1 MTTHALEDEQAGSRE
16 LLAKY
21 GHKGFSATTYCPR
34 CMTPILTWQD
44 TKKLLAAYLEGDID
58 KCHKI
63 IQGKATAFAL
73 FIANNKRMA
82 QLLNYHAI
90 IYPLCPSCAPHS
102 KNRGREYTD
111 VVETNLALGRRYA
124 LIVKVGE
131 GELYG

>member
-1 MTTHALEDEQAGSRE
+1 MTIAREEDKKTSSSKR

-63 IQGKATAFAL
+63 IQGKASAFTF

-90 IYPLCPSCAPHS
+90 IYPLCPSCTPHS
-102 KNRGREYTD
+102 KNVGKEYTD
-111 VVETNLALGRRYA
+111 IVEHNLALGRRYA
-124 LIVKVGE
+124 LIVKVGK
-131 GELYG
+131 GV